1 VIHAR
6 EILLIQMPK
15 YGFFGEIGAWTGRE
29 GEEVGREDGV
39 KGELDLF

>member
-1 VIHAR
+1 VPGRDER
-6 EILLIQMPK
+6 ER
-15 YGFFGEIGAWTGRE
+15 RE